1 MTDFA
6 THEDDVPPQAVEGSV
21 VFFAYAA
28 IISAAIMSITLNVY
42 HDVHHDPHSNA
53 SSFLP
58 APIAV
63 MVGVFVPLLC
73 AFISHVAA
81 SIPTNEWVK
90 GWLFTLT
97 GALMYVSATAGVKTL
112 APVIGLGPALAACV
126 GFDATAMTFLG
137 VLMLAM
143 TRKTALA
150 GWRARAAER
159 ERRAAAAT
167 LAARQARPAARETV
181 QGNVLSAAG
190 GNGQGNAPA
199 LSGGNTL
206 ALPAGNTAPAR
217 PPAGPLA
224 ADGETGPGEG
234 PEGQGSGL
242 ASVSQ
247 MRRPA
252 VTDEEIRT
260 LAEDLA
266 GKLESADKKLSVRAY
281 IYGEGCADVPGLPD
295 DFKGYGGKTSRVS
308 PIIAEVKATR
318 ENQAPAAAGAR

>member
-1 MTDFA
+1 MTEIA
-6 THEDDVPPQAVEGSV
+6 THEDDLPPQAVEGSV
-21 VFFAYAA
+21 VFFAYAS

-42 HDVHHDPHSNA
+42 HDVHHDPHSSG

-81 SIPTNEWVK
+81 SIPTNNWVR
-90 GWLFTLT
+90 GWLFALT

-112 APVIGLGPALAACV
+112 APVIGLGPALAACI

-150 GWRARAAER
+150 EWHAKAAER
-159 ERRAAAAT
+159 ERRAAATA
-167 LAARQARPAARETV
+167 LAARQARPAVRETV

-206 ALPAGNTAPAR
+206 ALPAGNTTPAQ
-217 PPAGPLA
+217 PPVGPLA
-224 ADGETGPGEG
+224 GGGETGSGEG

-260 LAEDLA
+260 LAETLA
-266 GKLESADKKLSVRAY
+266 DELALEGRPLTVRAY
-281 IYGEGCADVPGLPD
+281 TD
-295 DFKGYGGKTSRVS
+295 KYGGKTSRVS
-308 PIIAEVKATR
+308 PIIAEVKAAR